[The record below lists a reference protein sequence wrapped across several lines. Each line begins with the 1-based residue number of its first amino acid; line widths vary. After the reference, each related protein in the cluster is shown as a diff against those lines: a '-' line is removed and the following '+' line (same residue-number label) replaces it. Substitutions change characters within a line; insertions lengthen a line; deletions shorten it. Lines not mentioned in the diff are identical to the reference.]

1 MKIPNRKVLLYTL
14 ITLAIVCNVILFWYT
29 QQKVKGKGDG
39 QFQGSTA
46 YLDVVT
52 QVNFGP
58 RIPGSDAHQQEIEWI
73 RGETEKAGWTV
84 EVQETELLGQPIQNV
99 IAKKGDGDPLIILG
113 AHYDSRLYADHDLDP
128 LKHNLPVPGAN
139 DGASGVAVLTELSRV
154 LPDDFPGEIWL
165 VFFDAED
172 NGEISG
178 WEWIMGSRAF
188 VDSLTRQPK
197 AVVIVDMIGD
207 ADLNI
212 YREGNSDQALMDTIW
227 NQAKELGY
235 SNQIINEGKYTM
247 VDDHT
252 PFRMAGIPA
261 VDMIDFDYPYWH
273 TVSDTSDKVSPESL
287 EIVGRTLQAWIE
299 SLE

>member
-172 NGEISG
+172 NGEIPG